1 MSPTTTGRQAGQH
14 TGENASGQTGDKA
27 EANPVGEAS
36 ENPQASQ
43 SSGDENRQTSPSAG
57 DKDQQTSP
65 SAGSKASKET
75 RQSAGHKAIENGQ
88 TSRSDKPGGTA
99 GQHPATTGAA
109 PDTISGGHLVAK
121 ALKAEGVDTIFTL
134 CGGHIID
141 IYDGCVDEGISVID
155 VRHEQVAAHAA
166 DGYARITGRPGCAV
180 VTAGPGTTDAV
191 TGVANALRAESPMLL
206 IGGQGALSQHKMG
219 SLQDLPHV
227 DMMTPITKFAAT
239 VPHTARAADLVS
251 MAFREAFAGA
261 PGPSFLEIPRD
272 VLDARVPAENARI
285 PQSGRY
291 RASTRNAGDP
301 ADVEKLADLLVH
313 AKKPAI
319 LLGSQVWTT
328 RATEPATELV
338 RALNIPAYMNGAG
351 RGTLP
356 PGDPHHFQLSRRY
369 AFDNADV
376 IVIVGTPFDFRMGY
390 GKRLSPDAKVVQI
403 DLDYRT
409 VGKNRDI
416 DLGIVGDAGQ
426 ILAAVADAAS
436 GRVDNGAV
444 GRKPWLEELRAVEE
458 KAKQKRLPQQHSDAN
473 PIHPYRLVHEIN
485 EFLTEDSIYIGDGGD
500 IVTFSGQV
508 VQPKAPG
515 HWMDPGPLGTLGVG
529 IPFVL
534 AAKHARPD
542 QEVVALFGD
551 GAFSLTGWDF
561 ETLVRF
567 DLPFVGI
574 VGNNSSMNQIRYGQA
589 QKYGL
594 ARERIGNTLGDVPY
608 DQFARMLG
616 GYGEEVRDPAD
627 IAPALRRAR
636 ESGKPSLIN
645 VWVDPDAYAP
655 GTMNQTMYK

>member
-1 MSPTTTGRQAGQH
+1 MQCTESGIEGTETAMADGTSDGSPGATEDVAG
-14 TGENASGQTGDKA
+14 GL
-27 EANPVGEAS
+27 V
-36 ENPQASQ
+36 
-43 SSGDENRQTSPSAG
+43 
-57 DKDQQTSP
+57 
-65 SAGSKASKET
+65 
-75 RQSAGHKAIENGQ
+75 
-88 TSRSDKPGGTA
+88 
-99 GQHPATTGAA
+99 
-109 PDTISGGHLVAK
+109 SGGHLVAK
-121 ALKAEGVDTIFTL
+121 ALKAEGVDVIYTL

-141 IYDGCVDEGISVID
+141 IYDGCVDEGIEVVD

-166 DGYARITGRPGCAV
+166 DGHARLTGKPGCAV

-206 IGGQGALSQHKMG
+206 IGGQGALGQHKMG

-227 DMMTPITKFAAT
+227 DMMTPITKFAAS
-239 VPHTARAADLVS
+239 VPATARVADLVS
-251 MAFREAFAGA
+251 MAFRECYHGA

-272 VLDARVPAENARI
+272 VLDAKVPADQARI
-285 PQSGRY
+285 PAAGHY
-291 RASTRNAGDP
+291 RASTRSAGDP
-301 ADVEKLADLLVH
+301 EAVGKLADLLVR
-313 AKKPAI
+313 AEKPAI

-328 RATEPATELV
+328 RATDAAIELV
-338 RALNIPAYMNGAG
+338 RTLNVPAYMNGAG

-369 AFDNADV
+369 AFTEADL

-390 GKRLSPDAKVVQI
+390 GKRLSPAATVVQI

-409 VGKNRDI
+409 VGKNRDVE
-416 DLGIVGDAGQ
+416 LGIVGDAGLV
-426 ILAAVADAAS
+426 LAAAAQAAS
-436 GRVDNGAV
+436 GRLNGGAAK
-444 GRKPWLEELRAVEE
+444 RKEWLEELRAVERKALE
-458 KAKQKRLPQQHSDAN
+458 KRAPKLTSDAS
-473 PIHPYRLVHEIN
+473 PIHPYRLVSEIN
-485 EFLTEDSIYIGDGGD
+485 DFLTEDSVYIGDGGD

-508 VQPKAPG
+508 VQPRTPG

-534 AAKHARPD
+534 AAKRARPEK
-542 QEVVALFGD
+542 EVVALFGD

-561 ETLVRF
+561 ETLVRY

-589 QKYGL
+589 QKYG
-594 ARERIGNTLGDVPY
+594 ADRQRVGNTLGDVPY

-616 GYGEEVRDPAD
+616 GHGEEVRDPAD
-627 IAPALRRAR
+627 IGPALRRAR